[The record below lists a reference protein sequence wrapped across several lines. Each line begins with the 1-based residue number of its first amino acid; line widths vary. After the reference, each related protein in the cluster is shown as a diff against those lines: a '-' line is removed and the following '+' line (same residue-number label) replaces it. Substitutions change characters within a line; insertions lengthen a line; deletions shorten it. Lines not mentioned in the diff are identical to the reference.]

1 MSVVPVDDSGSQV
14 RTKGPTRWL
23 GMVIPKR
30 HARRSVTRSVLKRQ
44 IRAAI
49 ASHEAML
56 PAGLWVV
63 RLRCPFDRTLFASA
77 ASMPLSAAAGD
88 ELASLLRRIA

>member
-1 MSVVPVDDSGSQV
+1 MSAVPVDDLGSQARV
-14 RTKGPTRWL
+14 KGPTRWL

-30 HARRSVTRSVLKRQ
+30 HARRSVTRSLLKRQ

-49 ASHEAML
+49 ASHEATL

-77 ASMPLSAAAGD
+77 ASVPLGAAAGD